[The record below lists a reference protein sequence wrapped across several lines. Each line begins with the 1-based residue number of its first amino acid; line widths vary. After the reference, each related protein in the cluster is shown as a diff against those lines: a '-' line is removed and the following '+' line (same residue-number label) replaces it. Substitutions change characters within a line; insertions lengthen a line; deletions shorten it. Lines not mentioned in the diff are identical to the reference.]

1 MCNNRSYYNAPV
13 HQADMPRSFGA
24 HGEGP
29 VEDPV
34 ELQSTLGRA
43 VSAVMEESRCALV
56 DVVTQNA

>member
-1 MCNNRSYYNAPV
+1 MA
-13 HQADMPRSFGA
+13 RSFSA

-43 VSAVMEESRCALV
+43 VSAVMEESRCTLV
-56 DVVTQNA
+56 DVVTKNA